1 MISNA
6 VGLTGLEYLA
16 VVTFEVQVSFVWFFG
31 GGGSTVLR
39 VVCRWSFS

>member
-16 VVTFEVQVSFVWFFG
+16 VVTSEVQVSFVWFFG
-31 GGGSTVLR
+31 GGR
-39 VVCRWSFS
+39 VDGVEGCLSMAF

>member
-1 MISNA
+1 MFSNV

-31 GGGSTVLR
+31 RGGECVECCLSMV
-39 VVCRWSFS
+39 F